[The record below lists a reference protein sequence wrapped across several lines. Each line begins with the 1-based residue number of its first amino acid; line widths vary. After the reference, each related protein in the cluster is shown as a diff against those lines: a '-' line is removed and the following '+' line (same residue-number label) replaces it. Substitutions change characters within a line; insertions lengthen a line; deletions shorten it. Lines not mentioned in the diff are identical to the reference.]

1 MFQSPSAH
9 VGSPTPWET
18 SRCPPAHHYPQPAR
32 HGSLPLRLLDAADV
46 HARRQRPTIKRAA
59 VAADVKLAG
68 LALQIDLAVGTRS
81 PSGRRPSTR
90 VSVSSMCDFRWRP
103 MSAPVNVAGNLEG
116 SGADRLLLWHARDHG
131 RRQLAH
137 FVPVSA

>member
-18 SRCPPAHHYPQPAR
+18 SRCPPAHHYPQPSR
-32 HGSLPLRLLDAADV
+32 HGSLPLLLLDAADV

-68 LALQIDLAVGTRS
+68 LALQIDLAVGSREANQAPRDEDHHVFGGHHRAPHRLPCFVTYGRTRS
-81 PSGRRPSTR
+81 
-90 VSVSSMCDFRWRP
+90 
-103 MSAPVNVAGNLEG
+103 AP
-116 SGADRLLLWHARDHG
+116 
-131 RRQLAH
+131 
-137 FVPVSA
+137 